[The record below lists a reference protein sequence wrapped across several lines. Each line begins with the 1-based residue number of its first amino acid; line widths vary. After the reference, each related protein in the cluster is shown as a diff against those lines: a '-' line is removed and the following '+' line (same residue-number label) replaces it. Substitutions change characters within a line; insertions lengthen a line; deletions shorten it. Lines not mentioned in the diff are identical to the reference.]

1 MRQTILRLPNI
12 RVGIE
17 EADLV
22 HLGENARIVGESSP
36 FVKPQGAAVYK
47 PPTKAW
53 AVWKAPLL
61 GVRSTV
67 ELERL
72 TSLFEEN
79 FERFGELGAAVSIWQ
94 HGKPI
99 LELHG
104 GFRDAKR
111 EQQWSADTI
120 VLFWSATKGLGSA
133 CLLHAL
139 QEHDIALDRHVAEF
153 WPEFAQAGKS
163 KITLAELLSHQAGLS
178 ALEETVDVLDYAA
191 VIAALEKQK
200 PLWPP
205 GSAHGYHAR
214 TFGFLV
220 DECVRRIAGKR
231 LAQYWGETF
240 AEPLGLDIW
249 IGLPPEEQVRIAT
262 IYAAKAGGEQAP
274 AEFYREL
281 ATPGTLVRKTF
292 GSPAGLHSV
301 AAMNSAENR
310 ALEIISF
317 SGIGS
322 ASSLAKFYGMLGN
335 GGEMDGHR
343 YFKPETIA
351 QMTTTLASGMDRILQ
366 IPTSFSAGF
375 MQDPPDAQPRI
386 FGPSVSAFG
395 HPGAG
400 GSNAFADP
408 ENGIGFAY
416 VMNQMEQSLLPN
428 EKSLRLIDAIYSSR
442 PSP

>member
-1 MRQTILRLPNI
+1 MDQERVRRL
-12 RVGIE
+12 
-17 EADLV
+17 
-22 HLGENARIVGESSP
+22 
-36 FVKPQGAAVYK
+36 FQ
-47 PPTKAW
+47 
-53 AVWKAPLL
+53 
-61 GVRSTV
+61 
-67 ELERL
+67 
-72 TSLFEEN
+72 EN
-79 FERFGELGAAVSIWQ
+79 FERFGELGAAVSVWE
-94 HGKPI
+94 HGNAI
-99 LELHG
+99 VELHG

-111 EQQWSADTI
+111 EQPWTNDTI

-139 QEHDIALDRHVAEF
+139 QEHDIGLEGHVAEF
-153 WPEFAQAGKS
+153 WPEFGQAGKS
-163 KITLAELLSHQAGLS
+163 KITLAQLLSHRAGLS
-178 ALEETVDVLDYAA
+178 AVDETTDVLSYTA
-191 VIAALEKQK
+191 VIRALEKQK

-214 TFGFLV
+214 TFGFLI

-231 LAQYWGETF
+231 VAQYWREIF
-240 AEPLGLDIW
+240 ADPLGLDIW
-249 IGLPPEEQVRIAT
+249 IGLPPEEQGRTAT
-262 IYAAKAGGEQAP
+262 IYAAKAGGEQTP

-292 GSPAGLHSV
+292 TSPAGLHSI

-310 ALEIISF
+310 ALDIVSF

-322 ASSLAKFYGMLGN
+322 ASSLARFYGMLAN
-335 GGEMDGHR
+335 GGEMEKHR
-343 YFKPETIA
+343 YFKSETIA
-351 QMTTTLASGMDRILQ
+351 QMTTTLASGTDCILQ

-375 MQDPPDAQPRI
+375 MKDSPGAEPRI
-386 FGPSVSAFG
+386 FGPSSSAFG

-428 EKSLRLIDAIYSSR
+428 EKSLRLIDAIYSTR